1 MTDEEIGVYVKV
13 DPKIK
18 ISPSGARTRRSELV
32 NLGLVQDTGKR
43 KRMSTGRSAIVWRA
57 I

>member
-57 I
+57 T